1 MTVRRG
7 GEDQVPRWLV
17 VSAGWSWRLLV
28 IAAAVAAGVTVLV
41 VLRPIVLPV
50 FLAVLLSAY
59 LRPVVLWLRAH
70 RVPKGVA
77 AGLGLVVLLV
87 ALAGLSALA
96 AYAVT
101 DQSDVIADR
110 VEEGVDDLEDLA
122 ADRFG
127 EQAVADARAR
137 FEDSADGLQ
146 DAGVRGAVRVASVA
160 FEVVAGAF
168 LMLFSLFYVLR
179 DGDRMWHRFLGLFD
193 ERTRTFADRAGR
205 NAWAQLQGYMYG
217 TAAIAAVDAVLIG
230 AGAAILSVPS
240 ALAIG
245 LLTFVLSFVPFVGA
259 AIAGLFA
266 VLLALADGGPGRALA
281 MLAVVVV
288 VQQVESNLLQPVIQS
303 RFVDLHPL
311 AVILAVAAGAT
322 LGGFIGVLIA
332 VPIVAVAY
340 TALSDLREAG
350 FFDKGELTE
359 VAPPGEPEPLP

>member
-1 MTVRRG
+1 MSVKRG
-7 GEDQVPRWLV
+7 GQDQVPRWLV

-28 IAAAVAAGVTVLV
+28 VAAAIAAGVTVLV

-59 LRPVVLWLRAH
+59 LRPVVLWLRAR
-70 RVPKGVA
+70 RVPKGLA
-77 AGLGLVVLLV
+77 AGLGLVLLLLS
-87 ALAGLSALA
+87 LAALSALGT
-96 AYAVT
+96 YAIT

-110 VEEGVDDLEDLA
+110 IEEGVDDLEEIA

-127 EQAVADARAR
+127 EDAVADARER
-137 FEDSADGLQ
+137 FEDSASGLQ

-160 FEVVAGAF
+160 FEAVAGAF
-168 LMLFSLFYVLR
+168 LMLFALFYVLR
-179 DGDRMWHRFLGLFD
+179 DGDVMWRRFLTLFD
-193 ERTRTFADRAGR
+193 ERTQTFADRAGR
-205 NAWAQLQGYMYG
+205 HAWEQLQGYMYG

-230 AGAAILSVPS
+230 AGAALLSVPS

-259 AIAGLFA
+259 VIAGLFA

-303 RFVDLHPL
+303 RFVSLHPL
-311 AVILAVAAGAT
+311 MIILAVAAGAT
-322 LGGFIGVLIA
+322 LGGFIGILIA
-332 VPIVAVAY
+332 VPIVAVAF
-340 TALSDLREAG
+340 TALTDLREAG
-350 FFDKGELTE
+350 FFHRGDLAD
-359 VAPPGEPEPLP
+359 VAADDPGPLP

>member
-1 MTVRRG
+1 MV
-7 GEDQVPRWLV
+7 
-17 VSAGWSWRLLV
+17 
-28 IAAAVAAGVTVLV
+28 AAAVAAGAAVLV
-41 VLRPIVLPV
+41 ILRPIVLPV

-77 AGLGLVVLLV
+77 AAIGLVLLLLS
-87 ALAGLSALA
+87 LAGFAALGT
-96 AYAVT
+96 YAIS

-110 VEEGVDDLEDLA
+110 IEEGVDDLEELA

-127 EQAVADARAR
+127 EDAVADARVR

-160 FEVVAGAF
+160 FEAFAGAF
-168 LMLFSLFYVLR
+168 LMLFALFYVLR
-179 DGDRMWHRFLGLFD
+179 DGDLMWRRLLGLFD
-193 ERTRTFADRAGR
+193 ERTQTFADRAGR
-205 NAWAQLQGYMYG
+205 HAWEQLQGYMYG

-230 AGAAILSVPS
+230 AGAALLSVPS

-259 AIAGLFA
+259 VIAGLFA

-281 MLAVVVV
+281 MLAIVVV

-303 RFVDLHPL
+303 RFVALHPL
-311 AVILAVAAGAT
+311 AVILAVAGGAT
-322 LGGFIGVLIA
+322 LGGFIGILIA
-332 VPIVAVAY
+332 VPIVAVVVTVLA
-340 TALSDLREAG
+340 DLREAG
-350 FFDKGELTE
+350 FFHRGDLQQ
-359 VAPPGEPEPLP
+359 VPPDEPDPP